1 MMTQF
6 LNAYLVG
13 FAEDLP
19 WWGGQSG
26 VIVEVLVGARGGCRQ
41 AAVDADA
48 DGQEAAVAAG
58 DWVPH
63 EMAVSVSTE
72 RNVIHHAEDSP
83 RNAGQN
89 NNCSIKMFE
98 LKAFYHFF

>member
-72 RNVIHHAEDSP
+72 RNVIHHAVHKIQEK
-83 RNAGQN
+83 N